1 MPVQHSYDYALIR
14 LMPSIERGE
23 SLNVGVVLYC
33 RTKRYLAA
41 LTHCDATRITLLDP
55 QCDIATIVAQL
66 QIFSAVAAGD
76 TQAGPIA
83 RLPQAER
90 YHWLVAPRS
99 TIIYTAPAHC
109 GVCVDP
115 HYEIDR
121 LMQRLVYT
129 RHTP

>member
-1 MPVQHSYDYALIR
+1 VQHSYDYALIR

-33 RTKRYLAA
+33 RTKRFLAA
-41 LTHCDATRITLLDP
+41 ITHCDSARLSLLDP
-55 QCDIATIVAQL
+55 HCDLTSIASQL
-66 QIFSAVAAGD
+66 QVFCAVAAGD
-76 TQAGPIA
+76 VQAGPIA

-115 HYEIDR
+115 QSEIER

-129 RHTP
+129 TTR